1 MMIGRGGRIASASS
15 SIVSQGTI
23 CSASAPALL
32 DECVGSR
39 GGAVEHRDAVALFGD
54 VERQVGAHDA
64 KADQAD
70 IRLRHLS
77 PPMVPAAL
85 PVCLSD
91 AND

>member
-1 MMIGRGGRIASASS
+1 MRRFARR
-15 SIVSQGTI
+15 
-23 CSASAPALL
+23 P
-32 DECVGSR
+32 
-39 GGAVEHRDAVALFGD
+39 VEDRDAVALLGD

-70 IRLRHLS
+70 IRVRHLS